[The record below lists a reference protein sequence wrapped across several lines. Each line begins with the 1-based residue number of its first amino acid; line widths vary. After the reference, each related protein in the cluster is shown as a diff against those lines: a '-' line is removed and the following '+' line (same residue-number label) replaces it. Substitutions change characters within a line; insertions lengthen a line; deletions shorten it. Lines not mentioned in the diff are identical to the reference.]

1 MKLTKDPKWLP
12 WSVLGLSCAGGALRF
27 LLYRTAV
34 DEKGLLMTMHPL
46 ALILWVLAAAVVAL
60 AVLFTGND
68 PKKRR
73 DDQLEALGQVMAAVG
88 IAISA
93 AGGFKAGAGILDLVH
108 SAFGLAAAVLLCF
121 GAILRWQSKP
131 EPMFCAG
138 VSCMFFAVHL
148 VCRYRGWS
156 MHPQIQDYLFPVAS
170 ALAAMFF
177 SYLRCDS
184 AKWKLRRMVGLVG
197 TFCCLTA
204 ICRSA
209 DPALY
214 LGAGLW
220 MITNLHAQGE
230 AV

>member
-12 WSVLGLSCAGGALRF
+12 WSVLGLGCAGCALRF
-27 LLYRTAV
+27 LLYRIAV
-34 DEKGLLMTMHPL
+34 DEKGLLVPMHPVE
-46 ALILWVLAAAVVAL
+46 LILWVLAAAAVAL

-88 IAISA
+88 IAISVV
-93 AGGFKAGAGILDLVH
+93 GGFRAGAGILDLAHGVL
-108 SAFGLAAAVLLCF
+108 GLAAAVLLCF

-131 EPMFCAG
+131 EPIICAG
-138 VSCMFFAVHL
+138 VACIFFALHL
-148 VCRYRGWS
+148 VVRYRGWS
-156 MHPQIQDYLFPVAS
+156 NHPQAQDYIFPLAG

-184 AKWKLRRMVGLVG
+184 AKWKLRRVVGLAG
-197 TFCCLTA
+197 TFCCLAA
-204 ICRSA
+204 IPKTV

>member
-12 WSVLGLSCAGGALRF
+12 WSMLGLGCAGCALRF
-27 LLYRTAV
+27 LLYRNAV
-34 DEKGLLMTMHPL
+34 DDKGLLVPMHPL
-46 ALILWVLAAAVVAL
+46 ALILWVLAAAAVAL

-93 AGGFKAGAGILDLVH
+93 AGGLKAGAGILDLVH
-108 SAFGLAAAVLLCF
+108 SVFGLATAVLLCF

-156 MHPQIQDYLFPVAS
+156 MHPQIQDYLFPVAAS
-170 ALAAMFF
+170 LAAMFF
-177 SYLRCDS
+177 GYLRCDG
-184 AKWKLRRMVGLVG
+184 AKWKIRRMVGLVG
-197 TFCCLTA
+197 TFFCLTA
-204 ICRSA
+204 ICRSL